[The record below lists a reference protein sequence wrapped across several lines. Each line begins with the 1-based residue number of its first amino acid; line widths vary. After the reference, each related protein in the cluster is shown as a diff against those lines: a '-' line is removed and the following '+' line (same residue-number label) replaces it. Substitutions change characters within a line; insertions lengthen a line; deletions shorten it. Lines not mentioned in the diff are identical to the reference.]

1 MSAQAQLLGLFPPE
15 ASGPTLDDFQQGNA
29 VPPGLIIPDLSLV
42 KARLGADAIIK
53 KAQPIPIHQEYGK
66 LDYKLNALDDCKIA
80 RELQQQNL
88 KSEEFIKSQQVYK
101 EIGVT
106 KTLMRIFNLT

>member
-53 KAQPIPIHQEYGK
+53 KA
-66 LDYKLNALDDCKIA
+66 
-80 RELQQQNL
+80 
-88 KSEEFIKSQQVYK
+88 
-101 EIGVT
+101 
-106 KTLMRIFNLT
+106 